1 MTTLYLVRHGETDWN
16 KENRA
21 QGRSDQPLNATGAAQ
36 ARALADSLADVAF
49 SGAFASDMS
58 RAVETAR
65 PVLAGRDLRLTT
77 VPGFREQDFGDWEGL
92 DRQEVAAR
100 YPEEYRALMAG
111 AGEFAP
117 PGGETDTEF
126 LGRVSAAVSKLG
138 DLWSSGGENLLVVAH
153 GGVVRALIVN
163 LLGLGAGALW
173 RFRLANGSLS
183 IVAVFGDGRA
193 TLDLMNDTSHL
204 GGGFR
209 V

>member
-1 MTTLYLVRHGETDWN
+1 MTSLYLIRHGETDWN
-16 KENRA
+16 KQNRA
-21 QGRSDQPLNATGAAQ
+21 QGRSDRPLNETGAAQ
-36 ARALADSLADVAF
+36 ARALADSLSNVAF
-49 SGAFASDMS
+49 SGAFASDMR

-77 VPGFREQDFGDWEGL
+77 LSELREQNFGDWEGL
-92 DRQEVAAR
+92 DRHQVASR
-100 YPEEYRALMAG
+100 YPEEYRELMAG

-126 LGRVSAAVSKLG
+126 LGRVSRAVSKLG
-138 DLWSSGGENLLVVAH
+138 DLRSRGEENLLVATH
-153 GGVVRALIVN
+153 GGVVRAMIVH
-163 LLGLGAGALW
+163 LLGLEAGALW

-183 IVAVFGDGRA
+183 IVTVFGDGRA

-204 GGGFR
+204 GGGPR